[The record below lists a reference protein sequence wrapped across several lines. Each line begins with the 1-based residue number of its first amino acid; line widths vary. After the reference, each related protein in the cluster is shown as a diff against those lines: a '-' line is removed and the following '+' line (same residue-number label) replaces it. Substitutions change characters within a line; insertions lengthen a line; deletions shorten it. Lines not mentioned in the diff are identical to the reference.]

1 MINLKKKID
10 NSIVWHF
17 KRLLGYSLGF
27 IMFYAP
33 FAFFHR
39 IIALLLGI
47 KSSPTIH
54 SFCVRIPIAHLLDG
68 KIFHLSM
75 PVISLLILSA
85 TAFFLGPLFCGR
97 LCPAGAFTEYLSMM
111 IPDKYKITWADHVTV
126 LPIRYG
132 FSLGFILSSF
142 WGGHLACPYCNFYI
156 FDLLI
161 NYIPF
166 GRIVALSSSML
177 MTIILWIFILGIFTK
192 GGRGYCV
199 FFCPI
204 GTLQNFIYALG
215 NRILPLRCELRISE
229 KSCKKCGECVSQC
242 PMRAIRINDCGFPE
256 KNIHLC
262 ILCMNCVNKCPKGAI
277 HYSIVGNGDRTNDQ
291 KF

>member
-1 MINLKKKID
+1 MINFKKTD

-17 KRLLGYSLGF
+17 KRLFGYSFGF

-39 IIALLLGI
+39 IIALLFDI
-47 KSSPTIH
+47 KSSSTIH
-54 SFCVRIPIAHLLDG
+54 SFCIRIPIAHLLDG

-111 IPDKYKITWADHVTV
+111 IPDKYKIRWADHIPV
-126 LPIRYG
+126 LPVRYG
-132 FSLGFILSSF
+132 FFLGFVLSSF

-166 GRIVALSSSML
+166 GRIVAFSSSML
-177 MTIILWIFILGIFTK
+177 LTIILWILILGIFTK
-192 GGRGYCV
+192 GGRGYCS
-199 FFCPI
+199 FFCPV
-204 GTLQNFIYALG
+204 GTLQNLVYALG
-215 NRILPLRCELRISE
+215 SRISPLRWELRIRG
-229 KSCKKCGECVSQC
+229 KNCKKCGECVSQC
-242 PMRAIRINDCGFPE
+242 PMNAIHINDFGVAE

-277 HYSIVGNGDRTNDQ
+277 HYSIAGNGDGTNDQ